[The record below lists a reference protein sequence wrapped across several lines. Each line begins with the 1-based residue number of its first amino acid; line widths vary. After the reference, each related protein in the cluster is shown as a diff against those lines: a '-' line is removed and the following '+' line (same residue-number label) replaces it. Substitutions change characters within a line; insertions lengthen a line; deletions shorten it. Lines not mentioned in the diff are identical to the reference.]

1 MDSIEKLA
9 KFQAELMEAKPEDE
23 AGARMVQLATLAGPI
38 VGSMLPEDPAE
49 VDDYL
54 LKLAAWSLQQRSDD
68 AAIAAAVVVKEGEGD
83 WAALPLA
90 VADEGAQVEEVAPD
104 A

>member
-1 MDSIEKLA
+1 MNSLEKLA
-9 KFQAELMEAKPEDE
+9 RFQAELQEAEPTDE
-23 AGARMVQLATLAGPI
+23 ASARLSQLATLAGPV

-54 LKLAAWSLQQRSDD
+54 LKLAAWALQQRSDD
-68 AAIAAAVVVKEGEGD
+68 APMQSAVVVKEGDGD

-90 VADEGAQVEEVAPD
+90 IADDAGEEVAPD